1 LHLNKVNHTKEDYKG
16 AMFQIMV
23 QEIVALY
30 IKEYVIP
37 KLLVEISDTME
48 VGMKAGILT
57 GENPVRSGYGY
68 DMGELVDSLIADPA
82 GKDTIVA
89 RYQVKHGEYIQ
100 YGTKQGIK
108 PVDFFGTGL
117 KHIKKKYGA

>member
-1 LHLNKVNHTKEDYKG
+1 
-16 AMFQIMV
+16 MFQIMV